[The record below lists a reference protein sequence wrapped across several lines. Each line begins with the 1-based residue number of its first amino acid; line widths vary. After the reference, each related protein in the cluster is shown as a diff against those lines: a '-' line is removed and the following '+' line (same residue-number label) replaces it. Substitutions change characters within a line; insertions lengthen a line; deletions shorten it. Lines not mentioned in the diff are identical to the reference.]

1 MAESGGTSAGGSY
14 HPDMDEKAH
23 ETTYVSFTHFAT
35 VGAVFVVSCVVA
47 LAVGGVKHAWVS
59 SLIMIILNIVTTAVG
74 LSSPRLSWRPPAVVL
89 GLLLLMMVFY

>member
-1 MAESGGTSAGGSY
+1 MAESGGTSTGGAY

-23 ETTYVSFTHFAT
+23 ETTYVSFTHFTT

-59 SLIMIILNIVTTAVG
+59 SLVMILLNMVATAIG
-74 LSSPRLSWRPPAVVL
+74 LSSARLAWRPPAVVL

>member
-1 MAESGGTSAGGSY
+1 MAESGGTSTGGAY
-14 HPDMDEKAH
+14 HPDMDEEAH

-59 SLIMIILNIVTTAVG
+59 SLVMILLNIVTTAIG
-74 LSSPRLSWRPPAVVL
+74 LSSPRLAWRPPAVVL
-89 GLLLLMMVFY
+89 GLLFLMMVFY